1 MNRTKNYTKIIGLC
15 LIIIS
20 GILQFNCKKETPAT
34 NDDAVPVLKEAP
46 IGFAVTSNFSYNYT
60 PASTTG
66 PSFSDPSTVFYF
78 QAGFNAEVTWTI
90 TINDFTSGAV
100 KTLTGTSSTINE
112 SNGRW
117 DGSHD
122 GLYYFNTGDI
132 ITATL
137 TFVGS
142 NIKLSS
148 GTFTITSINAFK
160 GYTGYIMGELGY
172 VVAETYGTFNFN
184 IGAVGSPDLFTT
196 SSVYLQSWPWYVTGP
211 GSADGGKKGA
221 YGDTPGDPF
230 YGGLAVTNQTSANSN
245 GSVPANVYTLPLGF
259 APIEGNGAY
268 MLYGTDYNFDYFI
281 AGIKTQTTWCYQS
294 GAPVFSSSSQA
305 GIPSPTFPSPDSLWF
320 NIYIYGTGDVIS
332 QFHWNIEEDDN
343 GDHVHYDTSEDV
355 YYYEI
360 TTSHK
365 GWKLISVPYSNM
377 LTSPS
382 PKNGGKGNHIQQ
394 TTRITAIGFQVLSN
408 PPGQTA
414 KVIFDYPTI
423 TIGRPY
429 NPNL

>member
-1 MNRTKNYTKIIGLC
+1 MNRTKNYTKKIGLF
-15 LIIIS
+15 LIVIS
-20 GILQFNCKKETPAT
+20 GIIQFNCKKEVPKT
-34 NDDAVPVLKEAP
+34 NDPGLALIEAP
-46 IGFAVTSNFSYNYT
+46 VGFAVTSNFSYNYT

-66 PSFSDPSTVFYF
+66 PSFSNPNTVFYF

-100 KTLTGTSSTINE
+100 KTLTGTSNTINE

-122 GLYYFNTGDI
+122 GLYYFNSGDV

-142 NIKLSS
+142 SIKLSS
-148 GTFTITSINAFK
+148 GTFTVTSINAFN
-160 GYTGYIMGELGY
+160 GYTGFIMGEKGY
-172 VVAETYGTFNFN
+172 INAETYGTFNFGPEPN
-184 IGAVGSPDLFTT
+184 YLFTS

-211 GSADGGKKGA
+211 GSAQGGKQGA
-221 YGDTPGDPF
+221 YGDTPADPF
-230 YGGLAVTNQTSANSN
+230 YGGVAVTNQIGKNSN
-245 GSVPANVYTLPLGF
+245 PSVPANVYTLPLGF

-281 AGIKTQTTWCYQS
+281 AGIKAQTTWVYQGTS
-294 GAPVFSSSSQA
+294 PVFSSPSQG
-305 GIPSPTFPSPDSLWF
+305 GIPYTAFPSNAHPDSLWF

-360 TTSHK
+360 TTSHT
-365 GWKLISVPYSNM
+365 GWKLISVPYSDM

-382 PKNGGKGNHIQQ
+382 PKNGGKGNHIQEPR
-394 TTRITAIGFQVLSN
+394 RITAIGLQVLSS

-423 TIGRPY
+423 TLGKPY